1 MRGLSEAISDDFCKL
16 TARVRDQTEVALI
29 SREHLLEFLRHHQA
43 FCMQIVRLLS
53 ENLRL
58 LYYKCRY
65 ESTSAGRRRRGK
77 PSDPASADGTVA

>member
-43 FCMQIVRLLS
+43 FCMRLLS
-53 ENLRL
+53 ENLHL